1 MESKLQ
7 DYEIGDFIKIN
18 DKHLAIITNMDKFSL
33 FATCINFPHKEN
45 QLFVITDK
53 YLPNIKKVTHA

>member
-1 MESKLQ
+1 MELKLQ

-53 YLPNIKKVTHA
+53 YLSNIKRVTHV